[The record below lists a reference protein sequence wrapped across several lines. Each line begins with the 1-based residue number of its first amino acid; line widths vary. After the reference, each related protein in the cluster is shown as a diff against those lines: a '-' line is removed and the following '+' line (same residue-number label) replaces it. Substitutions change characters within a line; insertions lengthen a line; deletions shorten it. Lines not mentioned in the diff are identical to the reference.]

1 MLSSK
6 IQMVA
11 FLYQGLMQGKE
22 LFKTQEQVMI
32 SRAKP

>member
-1 MLSSK
+1 
-6 IQMVA
+6 MVA
-11 FLYQGLMQGKE
+11 FLNQGLIQGKE